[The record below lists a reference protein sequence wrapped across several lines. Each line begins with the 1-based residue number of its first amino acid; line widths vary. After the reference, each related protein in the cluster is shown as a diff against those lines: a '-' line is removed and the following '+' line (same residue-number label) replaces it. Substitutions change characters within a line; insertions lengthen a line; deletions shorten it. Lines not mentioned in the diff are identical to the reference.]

1 MGNRVLVLHG
11 PNLNLM
17 GDAWGSASAQTLA
30 DLNAALQAR
39 AAELGLELRI
49 VQSNHEGVL
58 LDTLHEERHK
68 LHGVVLNPS
77 SLCGSWALRDALELL
92 GLTAYEVYLE
102 PLPRGRTSV
111 LSEVCNTTLVGG
123 TKAYLEA
130 LEALAKG
137 EAAEDTQAE
146 QDDETE
152 ELEGEQGEE
161 GGEEEEEEGSAEE
174 DEEEDAVWEEPKAR
188 PAKPVPTK
196 TLGRKAGAEGKQLER
211 KPAPVATL
219 VKRDSGLA
227 LPPQGPLRLAGKTL
241 GRREGEAASPA
252 APSNLLTRAVVR
264 QKVADRL
271 SGKLKPEELADWAR
285 SCWMELQQGASA
297 ESGYRELL
305 EEALRRLAFSH
316 KPPARLSDAD
326 LVELMARLDG

>member
-1 MGNRVLVLHG
+1 MGHRVLVLHG

-30 DLNAALQAR
+30 DLNAALQSR

-58 LDTLHEERHK
+58 LDALHEERHK
-68 LHGVVLNPS
+68 LHGVVINPS
-77 SLCGSWALRDALELL
+77 SLCNSWGLRDALELL

-130 LEALAKG
+130 LEALAG
-137 EAAEDTQAE
+137 TEEEDKEEE
-146 QDDETE
+146 QGDETE
-152 ELEGEQGEE
+152 EFDAEQDEG
-161 GGEEEEEEGSAEE
+161 
-174 DEEEDAVWEEPKAR
+174 EEEDAVWEEPKAR
-188 PAKPVPTK
+188 PAKPVPNK
-196 TLGRKAGAEGKQLER
+196 TLGRKPGAEAGGK
-211 KPAPVATL
+211 APGPRPVPVTTL
-219 VKRDSGLA
+219 AKRDSGLA
-227 LPPQGPLRLAGKTL
+227 TVPPRALGKPTGKTL
-241 GRREGEAASPA
+241 GRREGGEASPA
-252 APSNLLTRAVVR
+252 APSTLLTRAVVR

-285 SCWMELQQGASA
+285 SYWMELQQGAST

-316 KPPARLSDAD
+316 KPPARLSDSD